1 MATYNFGIDKT
12 YKAGMDLSNY
22 QYGFVKFG
30 ASTLGSKIV
39 NASTLSGSVIGIL
52 QNKPVAED
60 EEAVV
65 RVFGFSK
72 VRSTTEDAGS
82 PIVAGNWVQCA
93 SQGWAAGLD
102 LVNFGA
108 SQYAVGWATE
118 AVATGSG
125 QWIEI
130 FVKPYRFGL

>member
-1 MATYNFGIDKT
+1 MATYNIGIDKT

-22 QYGFVKFG
+22 QYGFVKFNS
-30 ASTLGSKIV
+30 ASKIV
-39 NASTLSGSVIGIL
+39 NASTLSGSVIGVL
-52 QNKPVAED
+52 QNKPVSVD

-118 AVATGSG
+118 SASSGSG